1 MMVIDKYVPAKDQK
15 ALQALA
21 AALLHDVGHGP
32 FSHAFEK
39 IGERFDLKMAHHE
52 TVSDALIATAKSRR
66 SYVRW
71 AAASRTTWP
80 TL

>member
-1 MMVIDKYVPAKDQK
+1 MVIDKYVPAKDQK

-52 TVSDALIATAKSRR
+52 TVSDARNPRQRNHAVLL
-66 SYVRW
+66 RW
-71 AAASRTTWP
+71 AAGLRTTWP